1 MSKLHIGR
9 KYFYS
14 RLSKELL
21 KLNDEKTNSPTKN
34 EPTILRKIYKWS
46 INTGKSVQNH

>member
-9 KYFYS
+9 KYFLS
-14 RLSKELL
+14 RLSKEL

-34 EPTILRKIYKWS
+34 EPAILRKIHKWS